1 MSNPVWNDPLMK
13 PSTILSGLM
22 LLAALALV
30 LVNEMRTTQ
39 KIADALRAQPAPTPV
54 VSGPDEAELRDA
66 LNNLKRARQE
76 LAIAEENM
84 VSLAGRIHALEG
96 QLQTVSQ
103 ALASVRPPGVAPAV
117 DPPAQAEVRRSWG
130 PEQATGPADTQLAGD
145 VPTAW
150 APREQDGGEEW
161 LKLEYD
167 KMTDLAEIVVRET
180 YNPGAV
186 RKVTAF
192 LPDGREVIIW
202 EGVEPEATAPVDR
215 RFVVPYSMQAASVK
229 VYLDTRRVPGW
240 NEIDA
245 VAVIGRDGSQQWA
258 RKASASSTFAEQGGL
273 GGRLSDFGGLESVR

>member
-1 MSNPVWNDPLMK
+1 MK
-13 PSTILSGLM
+13 PSTILSGLV
-22 LLAALALV
+22 LLAALALL
-30 LVNEMRTTQ
+30 LVNELRTNQ
-39 KIADALRAQPAPTPV
+39 KIAEALRAQPAPAPGA
-54 VSGPDEAELRDA
+54 SGPGEAELRDA
-66 LNNLKRARQE
+66 LNSLKRARQE
-76 LAIAEENM
+76 LAVAEQNM
-84 VSLAGRIHALEG
+84 VSLAGRINALEG

-103 ALASVRPPGVAPAV
+103 ALASVRPPGVVPAV

-161 LKLEYD
+161 LKLDYE
-167 KMTDLAEIVVRET
+167 KVTDLAEIVVRET

-192 LPDGREVIIW
+192 LPDGREVTIW

-215 RFVVPYSMQAASVK
+215 RFMVPYSMQAASVK

-245 VAVIGRDGSQQWA
+245 VEVIGRDGSRQWA
-258 RKASASSTFAEQGGL
+258 KKASASSTFAEQGGL
-273 GGRLSDFGGLESVR
+273 GGRFFDTGLQ